1 MLLNDTQESHSFR
14 SYGVEVIR
22 DRLGKMLA
30 QTDRVRDGSDIDAV
44 HDMRVASRRLRAA
57 ITVFGP
63 AFPSGDFKRFDRDV
77 KAVTDELSIARDL
90 DVMIETLEK
99 LESTLPPNEQAGIEL
114 FAQKKRAERS
124 NMQRAVVK
132 SLDQMEK
139 RNLTEQFDKIVTH
152 YFPPEL
158 SVETES
164 DSQDETITETPDA
177 TVNAE

>member
-1 MLLNDTQESHSFR
+1 MQATDNQENPTFR
-14 SYGVEVIR
+14 SYGVELIR

-30 QTDRVRDGSDIDAV
+30 QSDRVRDGSDSEAV

-99 LESTLPPNEQAGIEL
+99 LESTLPPGEQAGIEM
-114 FAQKKRAERS
+114 FVEQKRAER
-124 NMQRAVVK
+124 NHMQRAVVK

-139 RNLTEQFDKIVTH
+139 RDLHEQFEKIVVH
-152 YFPPEL
+152 YFPPEPPEV
-158 SVETES
+158 SEPEI
-164 DSQDETITETPDA
+164 DDAAEAGTPDSDTIA
-177 TVNAE
+177 T